1 MKKNDHQKKIV
12 YQKDSLPAYKNNKSI
27 YILGDSVVKHV
38 EGWKLQK
45 SIDKNVYVRKN
56 VRKIMRNLDYGF
68 SNFPC
73 WNK

>member
-45 SIDKNVYVRKN
+45 SIDKNVYVR
-56 VRKIMRNLDYGF
+56 GF
-68 SNFPC
+68 FFLGGGGA
-73 WNK
+73 K